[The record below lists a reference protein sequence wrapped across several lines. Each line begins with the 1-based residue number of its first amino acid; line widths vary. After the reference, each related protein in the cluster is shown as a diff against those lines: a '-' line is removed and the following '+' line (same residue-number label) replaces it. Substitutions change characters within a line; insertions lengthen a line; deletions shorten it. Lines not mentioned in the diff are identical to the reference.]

1 MLKRFEIEDWRLKS
15 SKAKSQAKLKVF
27 SVVHD
32 FKVKDFCQFCT
43 IDLEMAPLGA
53 EVSRLKNNFESK
65 VFKI

>member
-1 MLKRFEIEDWRLKS
+1 
-15 SKAKSQAKLKVF
+15 LKVF
-27 SVVHD
+27 SAVHD

-53 EVSRLKNNFESK
+53 EVSRLENNFESK